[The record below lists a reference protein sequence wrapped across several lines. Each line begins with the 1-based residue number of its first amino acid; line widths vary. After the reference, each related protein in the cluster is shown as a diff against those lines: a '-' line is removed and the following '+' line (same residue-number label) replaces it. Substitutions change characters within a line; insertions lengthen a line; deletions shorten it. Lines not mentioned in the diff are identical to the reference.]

1 MALFSKDTEPRK
13 TLPNRQIRITVSNRW
28 GDTEGEVS
36 CPLDEYCP
44 LVRREKAIA
53 QPEVPHLCH
62 ELPYEYI
69 SYSSMALEVTCTYQD
84 GVETAQDSRGWIEKV
99 DRARQSSRS

>member
-13 TLPNRQIRITVSNRW
+13 TLPNRQIRIPVSNRW

-44 LVRREKAIA
+44 PVCRQKAVA
-53 QPEVPHLCH
+53 QPEFPHLRH
-62 ELPYEYI
+62 ELTYKYVRD
-69 SYSSMALEVTCTYQD
+69 SSMAL
-84 GVETAQDSRGWIEKV
+84 G
-99 DRARQSSRS
+99 